1 MRLYTN
7 RKGDWAG
14 TQIDARKWGR
24 RVNSCGFFPVDVP
37 TIKPELLNFLNLYNV
52 KESIYEARETP
63 SAPLAENPQPVVK
76 SIATHRE
83 SAWHNIN
90 RVAEEAPLSEL
101 TTAMNIILLRI
112 QEHLED

>member
-1 MRLYTN
+1 MGAIMRLYTN
-7 RKGDWAG
+7 PKGEWTG
-14 TQIDARKWGR
+14 TQSDARKLG
-24 RVNSCGFFPVDVP
+24 SFMEVDVP
-37 TIKPELLNFLNLYNV
+37 TSKAELLEFLNDHRVYDT
-52 KESIYEARETP
+52 IYTALDCSTP
-63 SAPLAENPQPVVK
+63 SAPLAENPQPAVK

-101 TTAMNIILLRI
+101 STALNIIMLRI